1 MEETNKFYMEGKI
14 ILQAETPELKE
25 RAAKSI
31 ELPPEN
37 ERQPDLL
44 YMSAILVSSGENLNN
59 AYFLPSEL
67 IAAENS
73 ISFKALDIEHSETD
87 IVGSILSREY
97 IDSDG
102 NKLNLTELS
111 SKETAALN
119 EMNMHIAISAV
130 VYKNRFPNVAKE
142 IADGTWSKVSMEC
155 YYQNYDIKIGEVIMS
170 KREAEA
176 IGLAASNDSVFGRMA
191 RIIKD
196 GKELAAGNIAR
207 VLRGICFSGCGIVK
221 NPANPPSVILEVAKE
236 NVNNDKS
243 LEEDIILSYDT
254 INKEESST
262 LEELDN
268 NNVTL
273 EDVEDVKSE
282 IAVDT
287 DDFGNI
293 CSYYKHKVFDKD
305 NNLIKERWC
314 AAYEQGCTSF
324 SRGLQDPDCLRN
336 KDIQKMVI
344 ARYNKLRESSA
355 KKDKRE
361 RLLKGLKAA
370 LCEAVKT
377 RSR

>member
-1 MEETNKFYMEGKI
+1 MEDKFYLEADITIHEETAM
-14 ILQAETPELKE
+14 LKE
-25 RAAKSI
+25 QASKVI
-31 ELPPEN
+31 LLPTTE
-37 ERQPDLL
+37 EKQPDLL
-44 YMSAILVSSGENLNN
+44 YFSAIFVSSGQNLNN
-59 AYFLPSEL
+59 AHFMSSEL
-67 IAAENS
+67 VAAENT
-73 ISFKALDIEHSETD
+73 IVNKALDIEHEEQE
-87 IVGSILSREY
+87 IIGHIYERAY
-97 IDSDG
+97 IDKDG
-102 NKLNLTELS
+102 NKLELTELS
-111 SKETAALN
+111 SKESASLDSTD
-119 EMNMHIAISAV
+119 MHIAIAGII
-130 VYKNRFPNVAKE
+130 YKTRFPSVAKE
-142 IADGTWSKVSMEC
+142 VADNKWKVSMEC
-155 YYQNYDIKIGEVIMS
+155 FFRDYDIKIGEVVMS

-176 IGLAASNDSVFGRMA
+176 LGLAAGNDSVFGRMA

-196 GKELAAGNIAR
+196 GKELAAGKIAR

-236 NVNNDKS
+236 NVSNDKS
-243 LEEDIILSYDT
+243 LEEDIILNYD
-254 INKEESST
+254 IVNKEESST

-273 EDVEDVKSE
+273 EDVEDAKLE

-305 NNLIKERWC
+305 NNLVKERWC
-314 AAYEQGCTSF
+314 AAYEQDCTSF

-336 KDIQKMVI
+336 KNIQKIVI

-377 RSR
+377 ISR